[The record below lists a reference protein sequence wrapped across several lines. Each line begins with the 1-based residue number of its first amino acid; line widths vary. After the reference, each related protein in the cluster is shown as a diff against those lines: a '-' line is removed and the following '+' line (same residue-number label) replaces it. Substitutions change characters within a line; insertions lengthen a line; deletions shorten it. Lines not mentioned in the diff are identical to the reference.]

1 MGLEKAEYQSPFGR
15 EINSQKSYKIREKI
29 FNFFDGHQYC
39 RWHRRTTRP
48 SAPECAKSQT
58 NHQARQAGLGGSGR

>member
-15 EINSQKSYKIREKI
+15 EIYSQKSYKIREKI
-29 FNFFDGHQYC
+29 FNFFDGHRYC

-58 NHQARQAGLGGSGR
+58 YHQARQAGLGGYGR